1 MHFDDILAG
10 DVGEFGAFQKK
21 IYFLLCLPSISSGF
35 HMVISVFLLGTPKH
49 RWVSCIL
56 YLWKESLN
64 CDGQQ
69 FH

>member
-35 HMVISVFLLGTPKH
+35 HMVISVSRLETPKH
-49 RWVSCIL
+49 R
-56 YLWKESLN
+56 
-64 CDGQQ
+64 
-69 FH
+69 

>member
-35 HMVISVFLLGTPKH
+35 HMVISV
-49 RWVSCIL
+49 VSFGRV
-56 YLWKESLN
+56 YLKKNS
-64 CDGQQ
+64 
-69 FH
+69 